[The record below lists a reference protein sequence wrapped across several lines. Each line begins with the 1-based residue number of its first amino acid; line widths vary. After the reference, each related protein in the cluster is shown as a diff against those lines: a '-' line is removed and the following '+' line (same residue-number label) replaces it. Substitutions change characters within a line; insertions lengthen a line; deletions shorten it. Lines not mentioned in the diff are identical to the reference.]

1 MLNLL
6 DYISKEDN
14 EKIKNY
20 IETYMSEEG
29 YCGNDTFLRFWAESK
44 KKLFHLLGG
53 QLIVKYPFSYEI
65 DSYDLD
71 AKMNKLY
78 NDHVEFFNS
87 LSRSL
92 NEKYYN
98 GEYDFDGRACWFWDS
113 HLFDSPTFKTIQV
126 SLKATNLKNKHTFKV
141 QKGMKRIRAIQ
152 KYIQFFELHDL
163 EKEFEQ
169 IRLEHSMILNTKE
182 IKGNICLSIHPLD
195 FLTMSDN
202 DNNWQ
207 SCMSWSNT
215 GCYRLGTLEMM
226 DSNNVIC
233 CYLEA
238 ENDDNNAYLFERKK
252 EKADFKNEG
261 NPEWYW
267 NNKQWR
273 QLFYITKD
281 IAVGGKAYP
290 YQKKEFTLFILEK
303 IKELTEKNLK
313 RSYTFG
319 PELYLDMTHIG
330 RSYFAMKTTKMR
342 IANKDTFKHNIIFD
356 TKRMYNDMF
365 NDTSCDY
372 WCIRNKVKKTTM
384 VSLSGKIGCVCCG
397 DQFSFEEDSDY
408 KSDYNDRYENTSR
421 PLCPSCYDNRD
432 CYFCHNEEGIFK
444 TFDIYDKKGR
454 KYKICTNCF
463 HRFSKCPCCNKTY
476 VYHNFST
483 KAFLTEDSKEYQKAK
498 KEGNLNEI
506 IQKNVDFNSLS
517 LPKVYLCKDCLD
529 KYTIKV
535 KGPQNWWWSRNV
547 MYSFILYKDKKEK
560 EELEKKGMQYPVAED
575 FDNNKVIIPDSF

>member
-20 IETYMSEEG
+20 IETYMTEEG

-53 QLIVKYPFSYEI
+53 QLIVKYPFSYT
-65 DSYDLD
+65 LD
-71 AKMNKLY
+71 TSTLNARMGKLY
-78 NDHVEFFNS
+78 NNHKEFFNS
-87 LSRSL
+87 LSTKL
-92 NEKYYN
+92 NENYHNSEYN
-98 GEYDFDGRACWFWDS
+98 FYDGACWVWDC
-113 HLFDSPTFKTIQV
+113 HLFNSPTFDNVSV
-126 SLKATNLKNKHTFKV
+126 SLKVTNLKNKRTFKI

-152 KYIQFFELHDL
+152 KFIQFFELHEL
-163 EKEFEQ
+163 EEEFEQ

-182 IKGNICLSIHPLD
+182 VKGNLCLSIHPLD

-202 DNNWQ
+202 DNSWQ

-233 CYLEA
+233 CYLET
-238 ENDDNNAYLFERKK
+238 EDDDNNKYLFERKQ
-252 EKADFKNEG
+252 EKANFKNEG

-313 RSYTFG
+313 RTYSFG
-319 PELYLDMTHIG
+319 PELYLDMIHIG
-330 RSYFAMKTTKMR
+330 RNDAAMR
-342 IANKDTFKHNIIFD
+342 ITKDRIAKKDTFKHNIIFD

-365 NDTSCDY
+365 NDTKCEY

-384 VSLSGKIGCVCCG
+384 VSISGKIGCACCG
-397 DQFSFEEDSDY
+397 NQFSLEEDSEWD
-408 KSDYNDRYENTSR
+408 SDYNDRYENTSK
-421 PLCPSCYDNRD
+421 PLCPSCYDKRD

-444 TFDIYDKKGR
+444 TVDIYNKDGIKFQ
-454 KYKICTNCF
+454 ICTNCF
-463 HRFSKCPCCNKTY
+463 NRFSKCPCCNKYIYRSSSSRT
-476 VYHNFST
+476 
-483 KAFLTEDSKEYQKAK
+483 FLIKDSKEYQQAK
-498 KEGNLNEI
+498 EEGNLNEVI
-506 IQKNVDFNSLS
+506 EKNVDFDS
-517 LPKVYLCKDCLD
+517 LPLPRIYLCEDCLD

-535 KGPQNWWWSRNV
+535 KRQNGFYWQHLE
-547 MYSFILYKDKKEK
+547 YSFMFYKDEKEK
-560 EELEKKGMQYPVAED
+560 EELEEKGKQYPTSED
-575 FDNNKVIIPDSF
+575 FENKKIVIPNRYF